1 MKNPELKEY
10 FMYGVSIP
18 YERYTNLLDNP
29 NQEFED
35 YDKDEDDDE
44 ENTYTFF
51 YSRDG
56 KYVIIGRVLEIF
68 NDELPYELPELME
81 IDKIMIM
88 RSIYERFGIDDEFH
102 YFFVKRSK

>member
-1 MKNPELKEY
+1 MRNPELKEY

-18 YERYTNLLDNP
+18 YERYTQLLDNP
-29 NQEFED
+29 NEDLED
-35 YDKDEDDDE
+35 YDGDE

-56 KYVIIGRVLEIF
+56 KYVIIGRVLEIL

-102 YFFVKRSK
+102 YFFIKHSK